1 MRNASETL
9 TLSAP
14 INTCREMAAEA
25 MRVAT
30 SEITPVRRAE
40 YLDLA
45 RQWNELADEME
56 RAVAALEAEN
66 REPAPAADSA
76 GATLCLIAYEP

>member
-1 MRNASETL
+1 VQQECVFMRNASESL

-25 MRVAT
+25 MRVAA
-30 SEITPVRRAE
+30 SDVTPVRRAK

-56 RAVAALEAEN
+56 RAIAALDQERAAAE
-66 REPAPAADSA
+66 
-76 GATLCLIAYEP
+76 